1 MHKFKDLQV
10 YKKAL
15 HYTKFVRQ
23 STKKFPREELFGL
36 TSQFRR
42 APDSIALNIAEGAGN
57 SSTKEFSKFLGYS
70 IRSGF
75 ECLGCSDIAM
85 ENDLLDIPTYTE
97 LSNRANELIAM
108 LYGIQKSLLRS

>member
-15 HYTKFVRQ
+15 AYSKFVRQ
-23 STKKFPREELFGL
+23 TTKRFPKDELFGL

-42 APDSIALNIAEGAGN
+42 AADSIVLDIAEGAGN
-57 SSTKEFSKFLGYS
+57 SSNKEFSKFLGYS

-75 ECLGCSDIAM
+75 ECLGCSDIAI
-85 ENDLLDIPTYTE
+85 ENDFIDDPTYTE

-108 LYGIQKSLLRS
+108 LYGLQKSLLRT